1 MRIIACIICFTIL
14 TFPSHAQG
22 YYEEGTRWTELKLD
36 TLRYESWFT
45 EVNDGV
51 TTKYIPNYERTD
63 FYIKGDTTKLNST
76 RMKVWRHIEG
86 IPDSVAYFIEKLD
99 RPHIMLSSPYFLSYG
114 NISASCFAYN
124 FQWEAGKEL
133 RSFRLPNSQSTSAR
147 NPYIYGS
154 IEEIKTGTFGTNL
167 PLEYVELNN
176 HTIIKGIGVTSWQGR
191 DCIFGPTEAWYME
204 WMCNSNVANDY
215 RSILVHFEQGGKVLY
230 DMWPNEKGELTT
242 SIHSTTENVQNQ
254 NITYDLQGRKTAR
267 KPSRGIYIS
276 GGKKRVAK

>member
-45 EVNDGV
+45 EVNDGG

-147 NPYIYGS
+147 NPYIY
-154 IEEIKTGTFGTNL
+154 
-167 PLEYVELNN
+167 
-176 HTIIKGIGVTSWQGR
+176 
-191 DCIFGPTEAWYME
+191 M
-204 WMCNSNVANDY
+204 VA
-215 RSILVHFEQGGKVLY
+215 
-230 DMWPNEKGELTT
+230 
-242 SIHSTTENVQNQ
+242 
-254 NITYDLQGRKTAR
+254 
-267 KPSRGIYIS
+267 
-276 GGKKRVAK
+276 

>member
-45 EVNDGV
+45 EVNDGG

-99 RPHIMLSSPYFLSYG
+99 RPHIMLSSSCPTETYPLP
-114 NISASCFAYN
+114 AS
-124 FQWEAGKEL
+124 
-133 RSFRLPNSQSTSAR
+133 
-147 NPYIYGS
+147 
-154 IEEIKTGTFGTNL
+154 
-167 PLEYVELNN
+167 
-176 HTIIKGIGVTSWQGR
+176 HTISNGKQARSYAVSGCQTPKAPAPGTLI
-191 DCIFGPTEAWYME
+191 YM
-204 WMCNSNVANDY
+204 VA
-215 RSILVHFEQGGKVLY
+215 
-230 DMWPNEKGELTT
+230 
-242 SIHSTTENVQNQ
+242 
-254 NITYDLQGRKTAR
+254 
-267 KPSRGIYIS
+267 
-276 GGKKRVAK
+276 